1 MYHFNK
7 VAGQKFAEISIE
19 LQWKITVGPKQICKK
34 ESSFYHEHSGKYVQ
48 MYEL

>member
-1 MYHFNK
+1 MYHSNK

-34 ESSFYHEHSGKYVQ
+34 ESSFYSLIQIKISKN
-48 MYEL
+48 